1 MIKPRLFL
9 AAMLLF
15 LAATGVHAQQT
26 DNLQA
31 AREAMARYEY
41 SKAIELLDKALEAAA
56 GDDTAIRDLS
66 LQKARCQKKILR
78 YDAAAETLASVMKPG
93 MLDVEVAGELADCHV
108 NSGKLGDALGLYSIL
123 TMQHP
128 DNLYFSIQKASLL
141 FKVNDFQGCA
151 EEGKAVCRRDSIPS
165 MLSLSAS
172 RAVCPQQHVSSCKFS
187 YSFVSFRKG
196 CFPFHAGIRKRAC
209 KKWGRP

>member
-66 LQKARCQKKILR
+66 LQKSRCQKKILR
-78 YDAAAETLASVMKPG
+78 YDAAAETLASLMKPG
-93 MLDVEVAGELADCHV
+93 M
-108 NSGKLGDALGLYSIL
+108 
-123 TMQHP
+123 
-128 DNLYFSIQKASLL
+128 
-141 FKVNDFQGCA
+141 
-151 EEGKAVCRRDSIPS
+151 R
-165 MLSLSAS
+165 
-172 RAVCPQQHVSSCKFS
+172 
-187 YSFVSFRKG
+187 
-196 CFPFHAGIRKRAC
+196 
-209 KKWGRP
+209 